1 MYLEVETVPVTTE
14 WTNLPPTALIPPSIL
29 EKNRARLLPLSSL
42 PHYDVGNG
50 FSRHSIIVI
59 YVRNIYLRHSSVDP
73 WNRFVS
79 LCFALL
85 GSCSRLSKTVG
96 DSLSDN
102 KMKIPIAERASNFT
116 STTTLPPVSLYRYS
130 FQKRLNSK
138 IIKQLMWLQLLFV
151 TSCRIHR
158 YNSFASTT
166 STQSACFLFLSPA
179 SCCSSAYGFVLLIWA
194 CLCLPTVKLRLYLE

>member
-1 MYLEVETVPVTTE
+1 MNEPSSYSVNSFVSSWESCSSPAAVVVVT
-14 WTNLPPTALIPPSIL
+14 A
-29 EKNRARLLPLSSL
+29 
-42 PHYDVGNG
+42 YDVGNG
-50 FSRHSIIVI
+50 FSRRSIIVI
-59 YVRNIYLRHSSVDP
+59 YARNIYLRHTSVDP

-85 GSCSRLSKTVG
+85 GSCCRLSKTVG

-102 KMKIPIAERASNFT
+102 KMKIPIAEQASNFT
-116 STTTLPPVSLYRYS
+116 STTTLPSVNLYRYS

-179 SCCSSAYGFVLLIWA
+179 SCCSSAYGFVLLIWGMSVSA
-194 CLCLPTVKLRLYLE
+194 YCEAAAVP